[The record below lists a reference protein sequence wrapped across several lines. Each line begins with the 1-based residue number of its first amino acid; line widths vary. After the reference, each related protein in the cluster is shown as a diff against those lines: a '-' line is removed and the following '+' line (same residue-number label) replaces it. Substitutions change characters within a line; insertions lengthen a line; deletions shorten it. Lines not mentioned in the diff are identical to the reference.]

1 MNKSI
6 KEVLF
11 ADNGK
16 WAREWWADETY
27 YWTKY
32 IVYDGFV
39 RDNDCI
45 LLTPKP
51 IIMDIK
57 GELPSHLTKSYRNNQ
72 IKEQKMKDSVIIIE
86 SPNKVAKIREITGA
100 KVFAT
105 IGHFMQ
111 LKSYD
116 ESNGFKPTF
125 EYDPQKKKHI
135 FEIIEACK
143 NKEVYIATDPDRE
156 GYAIGYHFYE
166 KIKKIASSIYRAE
179 FFEITPSGINK
190 GLQNALLFE
199 NTNKQMYQSALA
211 RRVADMLLGFT
222 LSPYLGKALGQMKG
236 SSAGRVQ
243 TPCLKLIV
251 DRDREIE
258 KFKALPENEKVSYQI
273 QANIN
278 DNANREV
285 IIKHCD
291 EKGEEIKFND
301 KEEALKLFESLKD
314 NKACLLKDLKTSVV
328 ETKPKKPFITSTL
341 LERASSE
348 LGLGIA
354 EVQSLAQSL
363 FEAGLITYIR
373 TDAESLSVEFL
384 NEAESFYLPIYKE
397 VYQKR
402 EYKAGKQSQAEAH
415 EAIRITHPNKYEDL
429 ESIVYNAGI
438 TNQDALKLYRLI
450 FERTIE
456 SQGKN
461 AIYDK
466 QDLLF
471 KIKNEYFKC
480 SAKSLKSAGFLAMF
494 SKKELENDDE
504 SNDDKE
510 DKEKE
515 QNAQFN
521 LKIDDVLSLNDLV
534 LATIKRNAP
543 SAYKEADFVKLLE
556 NKGIGRPST
565 YASYLSTLVKREYIS
580 ISQDKK
586 HIITPTHKGKRVVEV
601 FENAY
606 QFIIDLTYT
615 KQMEEVLDEIVE
627 NKSSYVDFISNLNSK
642 CPKIEKLERND
653 DEIKP
658 SSEGQIT
665 YIENILRDLQVNL
678 SEEFKNYKE
687 DNRVAK
693 AFLDRYIK
701 EHEFFKKNNK
711 KASSSNNDENRP
723 ATPKQ
728 INFAETLAKKHNV
741 KLPKDYKSNIKVCG
755 DFINEYSKK

>member
-1 MNKSI
+1 
-6 KEVLF
+6 
-11 ADNGK
+11 
-16 WAREWWADETY
+16 
-27 YWTKY
+27 
-32 IVYDGFV
+32 
-39 RDNDCI
+39 
-45 LLTPKP
+45 
-51 IIMDIK
+51 
-57 GELPSHLTKSYRNNQ
+57 
-72 IKEQKMKDSVIIIE
+72 MKDSVIIIE
-86 SPNKVAKIREITGA
+86 SPNKVAKIKEITGA
-100 KVFAT
+100 KVYAT

-116 ESNGFKPTF
+116 ENNNFKPTF
-125 EYDPQKKKHI
+125 EYDPQKKKRI
-135 FEIIEACK
+135 FEMIEACK
-143 NKEVYIATDPDRE
+143 NKKVYIATDPDRE

-190 GLQNALLFE
+190 GLQNASLFE

-211 RRVADMLLGFT
+211 RRVVDMLLGFT

-273 QANIN
+273 QAKIN
-278 DNANREV
+278 DNANKEV

-291 EKGEEIKFND
+291 ENGEEIKFND

-314 NKACLLKDLKTSVV
+314 NKACLLKDLKNSIL

-341 LERASSE
+341 LEKASSE
-348 LGLGIA
+348 LGLSIA

-384 NEAESFYLPIYKE
+384 NEAESFYTPIYRE
-397 VYQKR
+397 VYLKR

-415 EAIRITHPNKYEDL
+415 EAIRITHPHTYENL
-429 ESIVYNAGI
+429 ESVVYNAGI
-438 TNQDALKLYRLI
+438 ANQDALKLYQLI

-480 SAKSLKSAGFLAMF
+480 SVKSLKSTGFLAMF
-494 SKKELENDDE
+494 SKKELESDE
-504 SNDDKE
+504 SNDDKD
-510 DKEKE
+510 DKEKD

-521 LKIDDVLSLNDLV
+521 LKIDDMLNLKALD

-543 SAYKEADFVKLLE
+543 SPYKEAGFVKLLE

-565 YASYLSTLVKREYIS
+565 YASYLPTLLKREYIS

-586 HIITPTHKGKRVVEV
+586 HTITPTHKGKRVVEV

-627 NKSSYVDFISNLNSK
+627 SKSSYLDFLQNLATK
-642 CPKIEKLERND
+642 CPKIEKLERKD
-653 DEIKP
+653 DEIIRP
-658 SSEGQIT
+658 SSEGQIK
-665 YIENILRDLQVNL
+665 YIESILADLQLEL

-711 KASSSNNDENRP
+711 KASSSNNNETRP

-728 INFAETLAKKHNV
+728 ISFAESLAKKHHV
-741 KLPKDYKSNIKVCG
+741 KLPKDYKSNMKVCG

>member
-1 MNKSI
+1 MN
-6 KEVLF
+6 
-11 ADNGK
+11 N
-16 WAREWWADETY
+16 
-27 YWTKY
+27 
-32 IVYDGFV
+32 
-39 RDNDCI
+39 
-45 LLTPKP
+45 
-51 IIMDIK
+51 
-57 GELPSHLTKSYRNNQ
+57 
-72 IKEQKMKDSVIIIE
+72 SVIIIE

-125 EYDPQKKKHI
+125 DYDQEKKKHI
-135 FEIIEACK
+135 FEMIEACK
-143 NKEVYIATDPDRE
+143 NKKVYIATDPDRE
-156 GYAIGYHFYE
+156 GYAIGYMFYQ
-166 KIKKIASSIYRAE
+166 KIKNVASSIYRAE

-273 QANIN
+273 QAKIN
-278 DNANREV
+278 DSANREV
-285 IIKHCD
+285 TIKHCD

-314 NKACLLKDLKTSVV
+314 NKACLLKDLKNSVV

-341 LERASSE
+341 LEKASSM
-348 LGLGIA
+348 LGLSIS
-354 EVQSLAQSL
+354 EVQSLAQNL

-384 NEAESFYLPIYKE
+384 DETESFYAPIYNDL
-397 VYQKR
+397 YLKR

-415 EAIRITHPNKYEDL
+415 EAIRITHPHTTEDL
-429 ESIVYNAGI
+429 ESIIYNANI
-438 TNQDALKLYRLI
+438 TNQDALKLYQLI

-480 SAKSLKSAGFLAMF
+480 SVKGLKSAGFLAMF
-494 SKKELENDDE
+494 SKKELENDE
-504 SNDDKE
+504 SNDDK
-510 DKEKE
+510 DNKEKE

-565 YASYLSTLVKREYIS
+565 YASYLPTLVKREYIS

-665 YIENILRDLQVNL
+665 YIENILRDLQLNL

-728 INFAETLAKKHNV
+728 ISFAEMLAKKHNV
-741 KLPKDYKSNIKVCG
+741 KLPKGFKYSMKVCG
-755 DFINEYSKK
+755 DFINEYHKK

>member
-1 MNKSI
+1 
-6 KEVLF
+6 
-11 ADNGK
+11 
-16 WAREWWADETY
+16 
-27 YWTKY
+27 
-32 IVYDGFV
+32 
-39 RDNDCI
+39 
-45 LLTPKP
+45 
-51 IIMDIK
+51 
-57 GELPSHLTKSYRNNQ
+57 
-72 IKEQKMKDSVIIIE
+72 MKDSVIIIE
-86 SPNKVAKIREITGA
+86 SPNKVAKIKEITGA
-100 KVFAT
+100 SVFAT

-116 ESNGFKPTF
+116 ENNNFKPTF
-125 EYDPQKKKHI
+125 EYDPQKKKRI

-143 NKEVYIATDPDRE
+143 NKKVYIATDPDRE

-190 GLQNALLFE
+190 GLQNASLFE
-199 NTNKQMYQSALA
+199 NTNKQMYQSALS

-273 QANIN
+273 QAKIN
-278 DNANREV
+278 DNANKEV

-314 NKACLLKDLKTSVV
+314 NKACLLKDLKNSVV

-384 NEAESFYLPIYKE
+384 NEAESFYMPIYKE

-415 EAIRITHPNKYEDL
+415 EAIRITHPHKYEDL
-429 ESIVYNAGI
+429 ESIVYNANI

-480 SAKSLKSAGFLAMF
+480 SVKSLKSAGFLAMF
-494 SKKELENDDE
+494 SKKELENDE
-504 SNDDKE
+504 SND

-565 YASYLSTLVKREYIS
+565 YASYLPTLVKREYIS

-586 HIITPTHKGKRVVEV
+586 HTITPTHKGKRVIEV

-627 NKSSYVDFISNLNSK
+627 NKSSYLDFLQNLATK

-665 YIENILRDLQVNL
+665 YIENILRDLQLDL

-687 DNRVAK
+687 DNRIAK
-693 AFLDRYIK
+693 AFLDKYIK

-711 KASSSNNDENRP
+711 KASRSNNNEIRP

-728 INFAETLAKKHNV
+728 INFAEILAKKHNV

>member
-1 MNKSI
+1 MN
-6 KEVLF
+6 
-11 ADNGK
+11 N
-16 WAREWWADETY
+16 
-27 YWTKY
+27 
-32 IVYDGFV
+32 
-39 RDNDCI
+39 
-45 LLTPKP
+45 
-51 IIMDIK
+51 
-57 GELPSHLTKSYRNNQ
+57 
-72 IKEQKMKDSVIIIE
+72 SVIIIE

-125 EYDPQKKKHI
+125 DYDQEKKKHI
-135 FEIIEACK
+135 FEMIEACK
-143 NKEVYIATDPDRE
+143 NKKVYIATDLDRE
-156 GYAIGYHFYE
+156 GYAIGYMFYQ
-166 KIKKIASSIYRAE
+166 KIKNVASSIYRAE

-236 SSAGRVQ
+236 SSVGRVQ

-273 QANIN
+273 QAKIN
-278 DNANREV
+278 DSANREV
-285 IIKHCD
+285 TIKHCD

-314 NKACLLKDLKTSVV
+314 NKVCLLKDLKNSVV

-341 LERASSE
+341 LEKASSM
-348 LGLGIA
+348 LGLSIS
-354 EVQSLAQSL
+354 EVQSLAQNL

-384 NEAESFYLPIYKE
+384 DETESFYTPIYKDL
-397 VYQKR
+397 YLKR

-415 EAIRITHPNKYEDL
+415 EAIRITHPHTTEDL
-429 ESIVYNAGI
+429 ESIVYNANI
-438 TNQDALKLYRLI
+438 TNQDALKLYQLI

-480 SAKSLKSAGFLAMF
+480 SVKGLKSAGFLAMF
-494 SKKELENDDE
+494 SKKELENDE
-504 SNDDKE
+504 SNDDK
-510 DKEKE
+510 DNKEKE

-565 YASYLSTLVKREYIS
+565 YASYLPTLVKREYIS

-665 YIENILRDLQVNL
+665 YIENILRDLQLNL

-693 AFLDRYIK
+693 AFLNRYIK

-728 INFAETLAKKHNV
+728 ISFAEMLAKKHNV
-741 KLPKDYKSNIKVCG
+741 KLPKGFKYSMKVCG
-755 DFINEYSKK
+755 DFINEYHKK

>member
-1 MNKSI
+1 MN
-6 KEVLF
+6 
-11 ADNGK
+11 N
-16 WAREWWADETY
+16 
-27 YWTKY
+27 
-32 IVYDGFV
+32 
-39 RDNDCI
+39 
-45 LLTPKP
+45 
-51 IIMDIK
+51 
-57 GELPSHLTKSYRNNQ
+57 
-72 IKEQKMKDSVIIIE
+72 SVIIIE
-86 SPNKVAKIREITGA
+86 SPNKVAKIREITGI

-125 EYDPQKKKHI
+125 DYDQEKKKHI
-135 FEIIEACK
+135 FEMIEACK
-143 NKEVYIATDPDRE
+143 NKKVYIATDPDRE
-156 GYAIGYHFYE
+156 GYAIGYMFYQ
-166 KIKKIASSIYRAE
+166 KIKNVASSIYRAE

-211 RRVADMLLGFT
+211 RRVADMLLCFT

-273 QANIN
+273 QAKIN
-278 DNANREV
+278 DSANREV
-285 IIKHCD
+285 TIKHCD

-301 KEEALKLFESLKD
+301 KEEALELFESLKD
-314 NKACLLKDLKTSVV
+314 NKACLLKDLKNSVV

-341 LERASSE
+341 LEKASSM
-348 LGLGIA
+348 LGLSIS
-354 EVQSLAQSL
+354 EVQSLAQNL

-384 NEAESFYLPIYKE
+384 DETESFYVPIYKDL
-397 VYQKR
+397 YLKR

-415 EAIRITHPNKYEDL
+415 EAIRITHPHTTEDL
-429 ESIVYNAGI
+429 ESIVYNANI
-438 TNQDALKLYRLI
+438 TNQDALKLYQLI

-480 SAKSLKSAGFLAMF
+480 SVKGLKSAGFLAMF
-494 SKKELENDDE
+494 SKKELENDE
-504 SNDDKE
+504 SNDDK
-510 DKEKE
+510 DNKEKE

-565 YASYLSTLVKREYIS
+565 YASYLPTLVKREYIS

-665 YIENILRDLQVNL
+665 YIENILRDLQLNL

-728 INFAETLAKKHNV
+728 ISFAEMLAKKHNV
-741 KLPKDYKSNIKVCG
+741 KLPKGFKYSMKVCG
-755 DFINEYSKK
+755 DFINEYHKK

>member
-1 MNKSI
+1 
-6 KEVLF
+6 
-11 ADNGK
+11 
-16 WAREWWADETY
+16 
-27 YWTKY
+27 
-32 IVYDGFV
+32 
-39 RDNDCI
+39 
-45 LLTPKP
+45 
-51 IIMDIK
+51 
-57 GELPSHLTKSYRNNQ
+57 
-72 IKEQKMKDSVIIIE
+72 MKDSVIIIE
-86 SPNKVAKIREITGA
+86 SPNKVAKIKEITGA

-116 ESNGFKPTF
+116 ENNNFKPTF
-125 EYDPQKKKHI
+125 EYDPQKKKRI

-143 NKEVYIATDPDRE
+143 NKKVYIATDPDRE

-258 KFKALPENEKVSYQI
+258 KFKALLENEKVSYQI
-273 QANIN
+273 QAKIN

-301 KEEALKLFESLKD
+301 KEETLKLFESLKD
-314 NKACLLKDLKTSVV
+314 NKACLLKDLKNSVV

-415 EAIRITHPNKYEDL
+415 EAIRITHPHKYEDL

-480 SAKSLKSAGFLAMF
+480 SVKGLKSAGFLAMF

-510 DKEKE
+510 DREKE

-521 LKIDDVLSLNDLV
+521 LKIDDMLSLNDLV

-543 SAYKEADFVKLLE
+543 SPYKEAGFVKLLE

-565 YASYLSTLVKREYIS
+565 YASYLPILLKREYIS

-586 HIITPTHKGKRVVEV
+586 HTITPTHKGKRVIEV

-627 NKSSYVDFISNLNSK
+627 SKSSYLDFLQNLATK
-642 CPKIEKLERND
+642 CPKIEKLEKND

-665 YIENILRDLQVNL
+665 YIENILRDLQLDL

-687 DNRVAK
+687 DNRIAK

-711 KASSSNNDENRP
+711 KASSSNNNEIRP

-728 INFAETLAKKHNV
+728 ISFAEMLAKKHNV

>member
-1 MNKSI
+1 
-6 KEVLF
+6 
-11 ADNGK
+11 
-16 WAREWWADETY
+16 
-27 YWTKY
+27 
-32 IVYDGFV
+32 
-39 RDNDCI
+39 
-45 LLTPKP
+45 
-51 IIMDIK
+51 
-57 GELPSHLTKSYRNNQ
+57 
-72 IKEQKMKDSVIIIE
+72 MKDSVIIIE

-116 ESNGFKPTF
+116 ENNNFKPTF
-125 EYDPQKKKHI
+125 EYDPQKKKRI

-143 NKEVYIATDPDRE
+143 NKKVYIATDPDRE

-236 SSAGRVQ
+236 SSVGRVQ

-273 QANIN
+273 QAKIN

-415 EAIRITHPNKYEDL
+415 EAIRITHPHKYEDL
-429 ESIVYNAGI
+429 ESIVYNANI
-438 TNQDALKLYRLI
+438 TNQDALKLYQLI

-480 SAKSLKSAGFLAMF
+480 SVKGLKNAGFLAMF
-494 SKKELENDDE
+494 SKKELKNDE
-504 SNDDKE
+504 SNDDK
-510 DKEKE
+510 DNKEKE

-543 SAYKEADFVKLLE
+543 SPYKEAGFVKLLE

-565 YASYLSTLVKREYIS
+565 YASYLPTLLKREYIS

-586 HIITPTHKGKRVVEV
+586 HTITPTHKGKRVIEV

-653 DEIKP
+653 AEIKP

-665 YIENILRDLQVNL
+665 YIENILRDLQLNL

-711 KASSSNNDENRP
+711 KASSSNNDEIRP

-728 INFAETLAKKHNV
+728 INFAEILAKKHNV

>member
-1 MNKSI
+1 MN
-6 KEVLF
+6 
-11 ADNGK
+11 N
-16 WAREWWADETY
+16 
-27 YWTKY
+27 
-32 IVYDGFV
+32 
-39 RDNDCI
+39 
-45 LLTPKP
+45 
-51 IIMDIK
+51 
-57 GELPSHLTKSYRNNQ
+57 
-72 IKEQKMKDSVIIIE
+72 SVIIIE

-125 EYDPQKKKHI
+125 DYDQEKKKHI
-135 FEIIEACK
+135 FEMIEACK
-143 NKEVYIATDPDRE
+143 NKKVYIATDPDRE
-156 GYAIGYHFYE
+156 GYAIGYMFYQ
-166 KIKKIASSIYRAE
+166 KIKNVASSIYRAE

-211 RRVADMLLGFT
+211 RRVADMFLGFT

-258 KFKALPENEKVSYQI
+258 KFKALLENEKVSYQI
-273 QANIN
+273 QAKIN

-341 LERASSE
+341 LEKASSM
-348 LGLGIA
+348 LGLSIS
-354 EVQSLAQSL
+354 EVQSLAQNL

-384 NEAESFYLPIYKE
+384 DETESFYAPIYKDL
-397 VYQKR
+397 YLKR

-415 EAIRITHPNKYEDL
+415 EAIRITHSHTTEDL
-429 ESIVYNAGI
+429 ESIVYNANI
-438 TNQDALKLYRLI
+438 TNQDALKLYQLI

-480 SAKSLKSAGFLAMF
+480 SVKGLKSAGFLAMF
-494 SKKELENDDE
+494 SKKELENDE
-504 SNDDKE
+504 SNDDK
-510 DKEKE
+510 DNKEKE

-543 SAYKEADFVKLLE
+543 SAYKEAGFVKLLE

-565 YASYLSTLVKREYIS
+565 YASYLPTLVKREYIS

-665 YIENILRDLQVNL
+665 YIENILRDLQLDL

-701 EHEFFKKNNK
+701 EHEFFEKNNK
-711 KASSSNNDENRP
+711 KASSSNNNEIRP

-728 INFAETLAKKHNV
+728 INFAEILAKKHNV
-741 KLPKDYKSNIKVCG
+741 KLPKDYKSNMKVCG

>member
-1 MNKSI
+1 MN
-6 KEVLF
+6 
-11 ADNGK
+11 N
-16 WAREWWADETY
+16 
-27 YWTKY
+27 
-32 IVYDGFV
+32 
-39 RDNDCI
+39 
-45 LLTPKP
+45 
-51 IIMDIK
+51 
-57 GELPSHLTKSYRNNQ
+57 
-72 IKEQKMKDSVIIIE
+72 SVIIIE
-86 SPNKVAKIREITGA
+86 SPNKVAKIKEITGA

-116 ESNGFKPTF
+116 ENNNFKPTF
-125 EYDPQKKKHI
+125 EYDPQKKKRI
-135 FEIIEACK
+135 FEMIEACK
-143 NKEVYIATDPDRE
+143 NKKVYIATDPDRE

-236 SSAGRVQ
+236 SSVGRVQ

-258 KFKALPENEKVSYQI
+258 KFKALSENEKVSYQI
-273 QANIN
+273 QAKIN

-415 EAIRITHPNKYEDL
+415 EAIRITHPHKYEDL
-429 ESIVYNAGI
+429 ESVVYDSDI
-438 TNQDALKLYRLI
+438 TNQDALKLYQLI

-480 SAKSLKSAGFLAMF
+480 SVKSLKSAGFLAMF
-494 SKKELENDDE
+494 SKKALENDDE
-504 SNDDKE
+504 SNDG
-510 DKEKE
+510 KEKE

-521 LKIDDVLSLNDLV
+521 LKIDDMLSLNDLI

-543 SAYKEADFVKLLE
+543 SPYKEAGFVKLLE

-565 YASYLSTLVKREYIS
+565 YASYLPTLVKREYIS
-580 ISQDKK
+580 INQDKK
-586 HIITPTHKGKRVVEV
+586 HTITPTHKGKRVIEV

-627 NKSSYVDFISNLNSK
+627 NKSSYLDFLQNLATK
-642 CPKIEKLERND
+642 CPKIEKLERNN

-665 YIENILRDLQVNL
+665 YIENILRDLQLNL

-687 DNRVAK
+687 DNRIAK

-711 KASSSNNDENRP
+711 KASGFNNDEIRP

-728 INFAETLAKKHNV
+728 INFAEILAKKHNV

>member
-1 MNKSI
+1 MN
-6 KEVLF
+6 
-11 ADNGK
+11 N
-16 WAREWWADETY
+16 
-27 YWTKY
+27 
-32 IVYDGFV
+32 
-39 RDNDCI
+39 
-45 LLTPKP
+45 
-51 IIMDIK
+51 
-57 GELPSHLTKSYRNNQ
+57 
-72 IKEQKMKDSVIIIE
+72 SVIIIE

-125 EYDPQKKKHI
+125 DYDQEKKKHI
-135 FEIIEACK
+135 FEMIEACK
-143 NKEVYIATDPDRE
+143 NKKVYIATDTDRE
-156 GYAIGYHFYE
+156 GYAIGYMFYQ
-166 KIKKIASSIYRAE
+166 KIKNVASSIYRAE

-236 SSAGRVQ
+236 SSVGRVQ

-273 QANIN
+273 QAKIN
-278 DNANREV
+278 DSANREV
-285 IIKHCD
+285 TIKHCD

-314 NKACLLKDLKTSVV
+314 NKACLLKDLKNSVV

-341 LERASSE
+341 LEKASSM
-348 LGLGIA
+348 LGLSIS
-354 EVQSLAQSL
+354 EVQSLAQNL

-384 NEAESFYLPIYKE
+384 DETEIFYAPIYKDL
-397 VYQKR
+397 YLKR

-415 EAIRITHPNKYEDL
+415 EAIRITHPHTTEDL
-429 ESIVYNAGI
+429 ESIVYNANI
-438 TNQDALKLYRLI
+438 TNQDALKLYQLI

-480 SAKSLKSAGFLAMF
+480 SVKGLKSAGFLAMF
-494 SKKELENDDE
+494 SKKELENDE
-504 SNDDKE
+504 SNDDK
-510 DKEKE
+510 DNKEKE

-565 YASYLSTLVKREYIS
+565 YASYLPTLVKREYIS

-615 KQMEEVLDEIVE
+615 KQMEEMLDEIVE

-665 YIENILRDLQVNL
+665 YIENILRDLQLNL

-728 INFAETLAKKHNV
+728 ISFAEMLAKKHNV
-741 KLPKDYKSNIKVCG
+741 KLPKGFKYSMKVCG
-755 DFINEYSKK
+755 DFINEYHKK

>member
-1 MNKSI
+1 
-6 KEVLF
+6 
-11 ADNGK
+11 
-16 WAREWWADETY
+16 
-27 YWTKY
+27 
-32 IVYDGFV
+32 
-39 RDNDCI
+39 
-45 LLTPKP
+45 
-51 IIMDIK
+51 
-57 GELPSHLTKSYRNNQ
+57 
-72 IKEQKMKDSVIIIE
+72 MKDSVIIIE
-86 SPNKVAKIREITGA
+86 SPNKVAKIKEITGA
-100 KVFAT
+100 SVFAT

-116 ESNGFKPTF
+116 ENNNFKPTF
-125 EYDPQKKKHI
+125 EYDPQKKKRI
-135 FEIIEACK
+135 FEMIEACK
-143 NKEVYIATDPDRE
+143 NKKVYIATDPDRE

-166 KIKKIASSIYRAE
+166 KIKRIASSIYRAE

-273 QANIN
+273 QAKIN
-278 DNANREV
+278 DSANREV
-285 IIKHCD
+285 TIKHCD

-314 NKACLLKDLKTSVV
+314 NKACLLKDLKNSIL

-341 LERASSE
+341 LEKASSE
-348 LGLGIA
+348 LGLSIA

-384 NEAESFYLPIYKE
+384 NEAESFYTPIYKE
-397 VYQKR
+397 VYLKR

-415 EAIRITHPNKYEDL
+415 EAIRITHPHTYENL
-429 ESIVYNAGI
+429 ESVVYNAGI
-438 TNQDALKLYRLI
+438 TNQDALKLYQLI

-480 SAKSLKSAGFLAMF
+480 SVKSLKSAGFLAMF
-494 SKKELENDDE
+494 SKKELESDE
-504 SNDDKE
+504 SNDGKD
-510 DKEKE
+510 DKEKD

-565 YASYLSTLVKREYIS
+565 YASYLPTLVKREYIS

-642 CPKIEKLERND
+642 CPKIERLERND

-665 YIENILRDLQVNL
+665 YIENILRDLQLEL

-701 EHEFFKKNNK
+701 EYEFFKKNNK
-711 KASSSNNDENRP
+711 KASSYNNDETRP

-728 INFAETLAKKHNV
+728 ISFAESLAKKHHV
-741 KLPKDYKSNIKVCG
+741 KFPKDYKSNMKVCG

>member
-1 MNKSI
+1 MN
-6 KEVLF
+6 
-11 ADNGK
+11 N
-16 WAREWWADETY
+16 
-27 YWTKY
+27 
-32 IVYDGFV
+32 
-39 RDNDCI
+39 
-45 LLTPKP
+45 
-51 IIMDIK
+51 
-57 GELPSHLTKSYRNNQ
+57 
-72 IKEQKMKDSVIIIE
+72 SVIIIE
-86 SPNKVAKIREITGA
+86 SPNKVAKIREIIGA

-125 EYDPQKKKHI
+125 DYDQEKKKHI
-135 FEIIEACK
+135 FEMIEACK
-143 NKEVYIATDPDRE
+143 NKKVYIATDPDRE
-156 GYAIGYHFYE
+156 GYAIGYMFYQ
-166 KIKKIASSIYRAE
+166 KIKNVASSIYRAE

-273 QANIN
+273 QAKIN
-278 DNANREV
+278 DSANREV
-285 IIKHCD
+285 TIKHCD

-314 NKACLLKDLKTSVV
+314 NKACLLKDLKNSVV

-341 LERASSE
+341 LEKASSM
-348 LGLGIA
+348 LGLSIS
-354 EVQSLAQSL
+354 EVQSLAQNL

-384 NEAESFYLPIYKE
+384 DETESFYAPIYKDL
-397 VYQKR
+397 YLKR

-415 EAIRITHPNKYEDL
+415 EAIRITHPHTTEDL
-429 ESIVYNAGI
+429 ESIVYNANI
-438 TNQDALKLYRLI
+438 TNQDALKLYQLI

-480 SAKSLKSAGFLAMF
+480 SVKGLKSAGFLAMF
-494 SKKELENDDE
+494 SKKELENDE
-504 SNDDKE
+504 SNDDK
-510 DKEKE
+510 DNKEKE

-534 LATIKRNAP
+534 LVTIKRNAP

-565 YASYLSTLVKREYIS
+565 YASYLPTLVKREYIS

-665 YIENILRDLQVNL
+665 YIENILRDLQLNL

-693 AFLDRYIK
+693 AFLDRCIK

-728 INFAETLAKKHNV
+728 ISFAEMLAKKHNV
-741 KLPKDYKSNIKVCG
+741 KLPKGFKYSMKVCG
-755 DFINEYSKK
+755 DFINEYHKK

>member
-1 MNKSI
+1 MFK
-6 KEVLF
+6 
-11 ADNGK
+11 
-16 WAREWWADETY
+16 
-27 YWTKY
+27 
-32 IVYDGFV
+32 
-39 RDNDCI
+39 
-45 LLTPKP
+45 LLANCF
-51 IIMDIK
+51 
-57 GELPSHLTKSYRNNQ
+57 L
-72 IKEQKMKDSVIIIE
+72 
-86 SPNKVAKIREITGA
+86 
-100 KVFAT
+100 
-105 IGHFMQ
+105 
-111 LKSYD
+111 
-116 ESNGFKPTF
+116 
-125 EYDPQKKKHI
+125 
-135 FEIIEACK
+135 
-143 NKEVYIATDPDRE
+143 
-156 GYAIGYHFYE
+156 
-166 KIKKIASSIYRAE
+166 IASS
-179 FFEITPSGINK
+179 F
-190 GLQNALLFE
+190 
-199 NTNKQMYQSALA
+199 
-211 RRVADMLLGFT
+211 
-222 LSPYLGKALGQMKG
+222 YLGKALGQMKG

-273 QANIN
+273 QAKIN

-301 KEEALKLFESLKD
+301 KKEALKLFESLKD
-314 NKACLLKDLKTSVV
+314 NKACLLKDLKNSVV

-341 LERASSE
+341 LERVSSE
-348 LGLGIA
+348 LGLDIA

-415 EAIRITHPNKYEDL
+415 EAIRITHPHTAEDL
-429 ESIVYNAGI
+429 ESIVYNANI

-480 SAKSLKSAGFLAMF
+480 SVKGLKSAGFLAMF
-494 SKKELENDDE
+494 SKKELENDE
-504 SNDDKE
+504 SNDDK
-510 DKEKE
+510 DNKEKE

-565 YASYLSTLVKREYIS
+565 YASYLPTLLKREYIS

-586 HIITPTHKGKRVVEV
+586 HTITPTHKGKRVIEV

-665 YIENILRDLQVNL
+665 YIENILRDLQLDL

-687 DNRVAK
+687 DNRIAK

-711 KASSSNNDENRP
+711 KASSSNNNEIRP

-728 INFAETLAKKHNV
+728 INFAEILAKKHNV

>member
-1 MNKSI
+1 
-6 KEVLF
+6 
-11 ADNGK
+11 
-16 WAREWWADETY
+16 
-27 YWTKY
+27 
-32 IVYDGFV
+32 
-39 RDNDCI
+39 
-45 LLTPKP
+45 
-51 IIMDIK
+51 
-57 GELPSHLTKSYRNNQ
+57 
-72 IKEQKMKDSVIIIE
+72 MKDSVIIIE

-116 ESNGFKPTF
+116 ENNNFKPTF
-125 EYDPQKKKHI
+125 EYDPQKKKRI

-143 NKEVYIATDPDRE
+143 NKKVYIATDPDRE

-273 QANIN
+273 QAKIN
-278 DNANREV
+278 DSANREV
-285 IIKHCD
+285 TIKHCD

-314 NKACLLKDLKTSVV
+314 NKACLLKDLKNSVV

-341 LERASSE
+341 LEKASSM
-348 LGLGIA
+348 LGLSIS
-354 EVQSLAQSL
+354 EVQSLAQNL

-384 NEAESFYLPIYKE
+384 DETESFYAPIYKDL
-397 VYQKR
+397 YLKR

-415 EAIRITHPNKYEDL
+415 EAIRITHPHKYEDL
-429 ESIVYNAGI
+429 ESIVYNASI
-438 TNQDALKLYRLI
+438 TNQDALKLYQLI

-480 SAKSLKSAGFLAMF
+480 SVKGLKSAGFLAMF
-494 SKKELENDDE
+494 SKKELENDE
-504 SNDDKE
+504 SNDDK
-510 DKEKE
+510 DNKEKE

-565 YASYLSTLVKREYIS
+565 YASYLPTLVKREYIS

-665 YIENILRDLQVNL
+665 YIENILRDLQLNL

-711 KASSSNNDENRP
+711 KASSSNNNEIRP

-728 INFAETLAKKHNV
+728 INFAEMLAKKHNV

>member
-1 MNKSI
+1 MN
-6 KEVLF
+6 
-11 ADNGK
+11 N
-16 WAREWWADETY
+16 
-27 YWTKY
+27 
-32 IVYDGFV
+32 
-39 RDNDCI
+39 
-45 LLTPKP
+45 
-51 IIMDIK
+51 
-57 GELPSHLTKSYRNNQ
+57 
-72 IKEQKMKDSVIIIE
+72 SVIIIE

-125 EYDPQKKKHI
+125 DYDQEKKKHI

-143 NKEVYIATDPDRE
+143 NKKVYIATDTDRE
-156 GYAIGYHFYE
+156 GYAIGYMFYQ
-166 KIKKIASSIYRAE
+166 KIKNVASSIYRAE

-236 SSAGRVQ
+236 SSVGRVQ

-273 QANIN
+273 QAKIN
-278 DNANREV
+278 DSANREV
-285 IIKHCD
+285 TIKHCD

-301 KEEALKLFESLKD
+301 KEEALKLLESLKD
-314 NKACLLKDLKTSVV
+314 NKACLLKDLKNSVV

-341 LERASSE
+341 LEKASSM
-348 LGLGIA
+348 LGLSIS
-354 EVQSLAQSL
+354 EVQSLAQNL

-384 NEAESFYLPIYKE
+384 DETESFYAPIYKDL
-397 VYQKR
+397 YLKR

-415 EAIRITHPNKYEDL
+415 EAIRITHPHTTEDL
-429 ESIVYNAGI
+429 ESIVYNANI
-438 TNQDALKLYRLI
+438 TNQDALKLYQLI

-480 SAKSLKSAGFLAMF
+480 SVKGLKSAGFLAMF
-494 SKKELENDDE
+494 SKKELENDE
-504 SNDDKE
+504 SNDDK
-510 DKEKE
+510 DNKEKE

-565 YASYLSTLVKREYIS
+565 YASYLPTLVKREYIS

-665 YIENILRDLQVNL
+665 YIENILRDLQLNL

-728 INFAETLAKKHNV
+728 ISFAEMLAKKHNV

-755 DFINEYSKK
+755 DFINEYHKK

>member
-1 MNKSI
+1 MN
-6 KEVLF
+6 
-11 ADNGK
+11 N
-16 WAREWWADETY
+16 
-27 YWTKY
+27 
-32 IVYDGFV
+32 
-39 RDNDCI
+39 
-45 LLTPKP
+45 
-51 IIMDIK
+51 
-57 GELPSHLTKSYRNNQ
+57 
-72 IKEQKMKDSVIIIE
+72 SVIIIE

-125 EYDPQKKKHI
+125 DYDQEKKKHI
-135 FEIIEACK
+135 FEMIEACK
-143 NKEVYIATDPDRE
+143 NKKVYIATDPDRE
-156 GYAIGYHFYE
+156 GYAIGYMFYQ
-166 KIKKIASSIYRAE
+166 KIKNVASSIYRAE

-273 QANIN
+273 QAKIN
-278 DNANREV
+278 DSANREV
-285 IIKHCD
+285 TIKHCD

-314 NKACLLKDLKTSVV
+314 NKACLLKDLKNSVV

-341 LERASSE
+341 LEKASSM
-348 LGLGIA
+348 LGLSIS
-354 EVQSLAQSL
+354 EVQSLAQNL

-384 NEAESFYLPIYKE
+384 DETESFYAPIYKDL
-397 VYQKR
+397 YLKR
-402 EYKAGKQSQAEAH
+402 EYKVGKQSQAEAH
-415 EAIRITHPNKYEDL
+415 EAIRITHPHTTEDL
-429 ESIVYNAGI
+429 ESIVYNANI
-438 TNQDALKLYRLI
+438 TNQDALKLYQLI

-480 SAKSLKSAGFLAMF
+480 SVKGLKSAGFLAMF
-494 SKKELENDDE
+494 SKKELENDE
-504 SNDDKE
+504 SNDDK
-510 DKEKE
+510 DNKEKE

-565 YASYLSTLVKREYIS
+565 YASYLPTLVKREYIS

-665 YIENILRDLQVNL
+665 YIENILRDLQLNL

-728 INFAETLAKKHNV
+728 ISFAEMLAKKHNV
-741 KLPKDYKSNIKVCG
+741 KLPKGFKYSMKVCG
-755 DFINEYSKK
+755 DFINEYHKK

>member
-1 MNKSI
+1 MN
-6 KEVLF
+6 
-11 ADNGK
+11 N
-16 WAREWWADETY
+16 
-27 YWTKY
+27 
-32 IVYDGFV
+32 
-39 RDNDCI
+39 
-45 LLTPKP
+45 
-51 IIMDIK
+51 
-57 GELPSHLTKSYRNNQ
+57 
-72 IKEQKMKDSVIIIE
+72 SVIIIE

-116 ESNGFKPTF
+116 ESNGFTPTF
-125 EYDPQKKKHI
+125 DYDQEKKKHI
-135 FEIIEACK
+135 FEMIEACK
-143 NKEVYIATDPDRE
+143 NKKVYIATDPDRE
-156 GYAIGYHFYE
+156 GYAIGYMFYQ
-166 KIKKIASSIYRAE
+166 KIKNVASSIYRAE

-273 QANIN
+273 QAKIN
-278 DNANREV
+278 DSANREV
-285 IIKHCD
+285 TIKHCD

-314 NKACLLKDLKTSVV
+314 NKACLLKDLKNSVV

-341 LERASSE
+341 LEKASSM
-348 LGLGIA
+348 LGLSIS
-354 EVQSLAQSL
+354 EVQSLAQNL

-384 NEAESFYLPIYKE
+384 DETESFYAPIYKDL
-397 VYQKR
+397 YLKR

-415 EAIRITHPNKYEDL
+415 EAIRITHPHTTEDL
-429 ESIVYNAGI
+429 ESIVYNANI
-438 TNQDALKLYRLI
+438 TNQDALKLYQLI

-480 SAKSLKSAGFLAMF
+480 SVKGLKSAGFLAMF
-494 SKKELENDDE
+494 SKKELENDE
-504 SNDDKE
+504 SNDDK
-510 DKEKE
+510 DNKEKE

-565 YASYLSTLVKREYIS
+565 YASYLPTLVKREYIS

-601 FENAY
+601 FEDAY

-665 YIENILRDLQVNL
+665 YIENILRDLQLNL

-728 INFAETLAKKHNV
+728 ISFAEMLAKKHNV
-741 KLPKDYKSNIKVCG
+741 KLPKGFKYSMKVCG
-755 DFINEYSKK
+755 DFINEYHKK

>member
-1 MNKSI
+1 
-6 KEVLF
+6 
-11 ADNGK
+11 
-16 WAREWWADETY
+16 
-27 YWTKY
+27 
-32 IVYDGFV
+32 
-39 RDNDCI
+39 
-45 LLTPKP
+45 
-51 IIMDIK
+51 
-57 GELPSHLTKSYRNNQ
+57 
-72 IKEQKMKDSVIIIE
+72 MKDSVIIIE
-86 SPNKVAKIREITGA
+86 SPNKVAKIKEITGA

-116 ESNGFKPTF
+116 ENNNFKPTF
-125 EYDPQKKKHI
+125 EYDPQKKKRI

-143 NKEVYIATDPDRE
+143 NKKVYIATDPDRE

-211 RRVADMLLGFT
+211 RRMADMLLGFT

-273 QANIN
+273 QVKIN

-415 EAIRITHPNKYEDL
+415 EAIRITHPHKYEDL

-521 LKIDDVLSLNDLV
+521 LKIDDMLSLNDLV

-543 SAYKEADFVKLLE
+543 SPYKEAGFVKLLE

-565 YASYLSTLVKREYIS
+565 YASYLPTLLKREYIS

-586 HIITPTHKGKRVVEV
+586 HTITPTHKGKRVIEV

-665 YIENILRDLQVNL
+665 YIENILRDLQLDL

-687 DNRVAK
+687 DNRIAK

-711 KASSSNNDENRP
+711 KASSSNNNEIRP

-728 INFAETLAKKHNV
+728 INFAEILAKKHNV

>member
-1 MNKSI
+1 MN
-6 KEVLF
+6 
-11 ADNGK
+11 N
-16 WAREWWADETY
+16 
-27 YWTKY
+27 
-32 IVYDGFV
+32 
-39 RDNDCI
+39 
-45 LLTPKP
+45 
-51 IIMDIK
+51 
-57 GELPSHLTKSYRNNQ
+57 
-72 IKEQKMKDSVIIIE
+72 SVIIIE
-86 SPNKVAKIREITGA
+86 SPNKVAKIKEITGA

-116 ESNGFKPTF
+116 ESNNFKPTF
-125 EYDPQKKKHI
+125 EYDPQKKKRI

-143 NKEVYIATDPDRE
+143 NKKVYIATDPDRE

-273 QANIN
+273 QAKIN
-278 DNANREV
+278 DSANREV

-341 LERASSE
+341 LEKASSM
-348 LGLGIA
+348 LGLSISEA
-354 EVQSLAQSL
+354 QSLAQNL

-415 EAIRITHPNKYEDL
+415 EAIRITHPHTAEDL

-494 SKKELENDDE
+494 SKKALENDDE

-521 LKIDDVLSLNDLV
+521 LKIDDMLSLNDLV

-543 SAYKEADFVKLLE
+543 SPYKEAGFVKLLE

-565 YASYLSTLVKREYIS
+565 YASYLPTLLKREYIS

-586 HIITPTHKGKRVVEV
+586 HTITPTHKGKRVIEV

-665 YIENILRDLQVNL
+665 YIENILRDLQLDL

-687 DNRVAK
+687 DNRIAK

-711 KASSSNNDENRP
+711 KASSSNNNEIRP

-728 INFAETLAKKHNV
+728 INFAEILAKKHNV

>member
-1 MNKSI
+1 
-6 KEVLF
+6 
-11 ADNGK
+11 
-16 WAREWWADETY
+16 
-27 YWTKY
+27 
-32 IVYDGFV
+32 
-39 RDNDCI
+39 
-45 LLTPKP
+45 
-51 IIMDIK
+51 
-57 GELPSHLTKSYRNNQ
+57 
-72 IKEQKMKDSVIIIE
+72 MKDSVIIIE
-86 SPNKVAKIREITGA
+86 SPNKVAKIKEITGA

-105 IGHFMQ
+105 LGHFMQ

-116 ESNGFKPTF
+116 ENNNFKPTF
-125 EYDPQKKKHI
+125 EYDPQKKKRI

-143 NKEVYIATDPDRE
+143 NKKVYIATDPDRE

-273 QANIN
+273 QAKTN
-278 DNANREV
+278 DNANKEV

-402 EYKAGKQSQAEAH
+402 EYKANKQSQAEAH
-415 EAIRITHPNKYEDL
+415 EAIRITHPHKYEDL
-429 ESIVYNAGI
+429 ESVVYDSGI
-438 TNQDALKLYRLI
+438 TNQDALKLYQLI

-480 SAKSLKSAGFLAMF
+480 SVKSLKSAGFLAMF
-494 SKKELENDDE
+494 SKKELENDE

-510 DKEKE
+510 NKEKE

-521 LKIDDVLSLNDLV
+521 LKIDDMLSLNDLV

-543 SAYKEADFVKLLE
+543 SPYKEAGFVKLLE

-565 YASYLSTLVKREYIS
+565 YASYLPTLLKREYIS

-586 HIITPTHKGKRVVEV
+586 HTITPTHKGKRVIEV

-627 NKSSYVDFISNLNSK
+627 NKSSYLDFLQNLATK

-665 YIENILRDLQVNL
+665 YIENILRDLQLDL

-687 DNRVAK
+687 DNRIAK

-711 KASSSNNDENRP
+711 KASSSNSNEIRP

-728 INFAETLAKKHNV
+728 INFAEILAKKHNV

>member
-1 MNKSI
+1 MN
-6 KEVLF
+6 
-11 ADNGK
+11 N
-16 WAREWWADETY
+16 
-27 YWTKY
+27 
-32 IVYDGFV
+32 
-39 RDNDCI
+39 
-45 LLTPKP
+45 
-51 IIMDIK
+51 
-57 GELPSHLTKSYRNNQ
+57 
-72 IKEQKMKDSVIIIE
+72 SVIIIE

-125 EYDPQKKKHI
+125 DYDQEKKKHI
-135 FEIIEACK
+135 FEMIEACK
-143 NKEVYIATDPDRE
+143 NKKVYIATDPDRE
-156 GYAIGYHFYE
+156 GYAIGYMFYQ
-166 KIKKIASSIYRAE
+166 KIKNVASSIYRAE

-236 SSAGRVQ
+236 SSVGRVQ

-273 QANIN
+273 QAKIN
-278 DNANREV
+278 DSANREV
-285 IIKHCD
+285 TIKHCD

-314 NKACLLKDLKTSVV
+314 NKACLLKDLKNSVV

-341 LERASSE
+341 LEKASSM
-348 LGLGIA
+348 LGLSIS
-354 EVQSLAQSL
+354 EVQSLAQNL

-384 NEAESFYLPIYKE
+384 DETESFYAPIYKDL
-397 VYQKR
+397 YLKR

-415 EAIRITHPNKYEDL
+415 EAIRITHPHTTEDL
-429 ESIVYNAGI
+429 ESIVYNANI
-438 TNQDALKLYRLI
+438 TNQDALKLYQLI

-471 KIKNEYFKC
+471 KIKSEYFKC
-480 SAKSLKSAGFLAMF
+480 SVKGLKSAGFLAMF
-494 SKKELENDDE
+494 SKKELENDE
-504 SNDDKE
+504 SNDDK
-510 DKEKE
+510 DNKEKE

-565 YASYLSTLVKREYIS
+565 YASYLPTLVKREYIS

-615 KQMEEVLDEIVE
+615 KQMEEVLDEIAE

-665 YIENILRDLQVNL
+665 YIENILRDLQLNL

-728 INFAETLAKKHNV
+728 ISFAEMLAKKHNV
-741 KLPKDYKSNIKVCG
+741 KLPKGFKYSMKVCG
-755 DFINEYSKK
+755 DFINEYHKK

>member
-1 MNKSI
+1 MN
-6 KEVLF
+6 
-11 ADNGK
+11 N
-16 WAREWWADETY
+16 
-27 YWTKY
+27 
-32 IVYDGFV
+32 
-39 RDNDCI
+39 
-45 LLTPKP
+45 
-51 IIMDIK
+51 
-57 GELPSHLTKSYRNNQ
+57 
-72 IKEQKMKDSVIIIE
+72 SVIIIE

-125 EYDPQKKKHI
+125 DYDQEKKKHI
-135 FEIIEACK
+135 FEMIEACK
-143 NKEVYIATDPDRE
+143 NKKVYIATDADRE
-156 GYAIGYHFYE
+156 GYAIGYMFYQ
-166 KIKKIASSIYRAE
+166 KIKNVASSIYRAE

-236 SSAGRVQ
+236 SSVGRVQ

-273 QANIN
+273 QAKIN
-278 DNANREV
+278 DDANREV

-314 NKACLLKDLKTSVV
+314 NKACLLKDLKTSAV

-384 NEAESFYLPIYKE
+384 DETESFYAPIYKDL
-397 VYQKR
+397 YLKR

-415 EAIRITHPNKYEDL
+415 EAIRITHPHTTEDL
-429 ESIVYNAGI
+429 ESIVYNANI
-438 TNQDALKLYRLI
+438 TNQDALKLYQLI

-480 SAKSLKSAGFLAMF
+480 SVKGLKSAGFLAMF
-494 SKKELENDDE
+494 SKKELENDE
-504 SNDDKE
+504 SNDDK
-510 DKEKE
+510 DNKEKE

-565 YASYLSTLVKREYIS
+565 YASYLPTLVKREYIS

-615 KQMEEVLDEIVE
+615 KQMEEMLDEIVE

-665 YIENILRDLQVNL
+665 YIENILRDLQLNL

-728 INFAETLAKKHNV
+728 ISFAEMLAKKHNV
-741 KLPKDYKSNIKVCG
+741 KLPKGFKYSMKVCG
-755 DFINEYSKK
+755 DFINEYHKK

>member
-1 MNKSI
+1 MN
-6 KEVLF
+6 
-11 ADNGK
+11 N
-16 WAREWWADETY
+16 
-27 YWTKY
+27 
-32 IVYDGFV
+32 
-39 RDNDCI
+39 
-45 LLTPKP
+45 
-51 IIMDIK
+51 
-57 GELPSHLTKSYRNNQ
+57 
-72 IKEQKMKDSVIIIE
+72 SVIIIE

-116 ESNGFKPTF
+116 ENNNFKPTF
-125 EYDPQKKKHI
+125 EYDPQKKKRI

-143 NKEVYIATDPDRE
+143 NKKVYIATDPDRE

-166 KIKKIASSIYRAE
+166 KIKRIASSIYRAE

-190 GLQNALLFE
+190 GLQNASLFE

-273 QANIN
+273 QAKIN
-278 DNANREV
+278 DNANKEV

-291 EKGEEIKFND
+291 ENGEEIKFND

-314 NKACLLKDLKTSVV
+314 NKACLLKDLKNSIL

-341 LERASSE
+341 LEKASSE
-348 LGLGIA
+348 LGLGIS

-384 NEAESFYLPIYKE
+384 NEAESFYTPIYKE
-397 VYQKR
+397 VYLKR

-415 EAIRITHPNKYEDL
+415 EAIRITHPHTYENL
-429 ESIVYNAGI
+429 ESVVYNAGI
-438 TNQDALKLYRLI
+438 TNQDALKLYQLI

-480 SAKSLKSAGFLAMF
+480 SVKSLKSAGFLAMF
-494 SKKELENDDE
+494 SKKELENDE
-504 SNDDKE
+504 SNDDK
-510 DKEKE
+510 DNKEKE

-543 SAYKEADFVKLLE
+543 SAYKEAGFVKLLE

-565 YASYLSTLVKREYIS
+565 YASYLPTLVKREYIS

-586 HIITPTHKGKRVVEV
+586 HTITPTHKGKRVVEV

-627 NKSSYVDFISNLNSK
+627 NKSSYVDFISNLSSK
-642 CPKIEKLERND
+642 CPKIEKLERNDD

-665 YIENILRDLQVNL
+665 YIENILRDLQLEL

-711 KASSSNNDENRP
+711 KASSSNNDETRP

-728 INFAETLAKKHNV
+728 ISFAESLAKKHHV
-741 KLPKDYKSNIKVCG
+741 KLPKDYKSNMKVCG

>member
-1 MNKSI
+1 MN
-6 KEVLF
+6 
-11 ADNGK
+11 N
-16 WAREWWADETY
+16 
-27 YWTKY
+27 
-32 IVYDGFV
+32 
-39 RDNDCI
+39 
-45 LLTPKP
+45 
-51 IIMDIK
+51 
-57 GELPSHLTKSYRNNQ
+57 
-72 IKEQKMKDSVIIIE
+72 SVIIIE

-125 EYDPQKKKHI
+125 DYGQEKKKHI
-135 FEIIEACK
+135 FEMIEACK
-143 NKEVYIATDPDRE
+143 NKKVYIATDTDRE
-156 GYAIGYHFYE
+156 GYAIGYMFYQ
-166 KIKKIASSIYRAE
+166 KIKNVASSIYRAE

-190 GLQNALLFE
+190 GLQNTLLFE

-236 SSAGRVQ
+236 SSVGRVQ

-273 QANIN
+273 QAKIN
-278 DNANREV
+278 DSANREV
-285 IIKHCD
+285 TIKHCD

-314 NKACLLKDLKTSVV
+314 NKACLLKDLKNSVV

-341 LERASSE
+341 LEKASSM
-348 LGLGIA
+348 LGLSIS
-354 EVQSLAQSL
+354 EVQSLAQNL

-384 NEAESFYLPIYKE
+384 DETESFYAPIYKDL
-397 VYQKR
+397 YLKR

-415 EAIRITHPNKYEDL
+415 EAIRITHPHKYEDL
-429 ESIVYNAGI
+429 ESIVYNANI
-438 TNQDALKLYRLI
+438 TNQDALKLYQLI

-480 SAKSLKSAGFLAMF
+480 SVKGLKSAGFLAMF
-494 SKKELENDDE
+494 SKKELENDE
-504 SNDDKE
+504 SNDDK
-510 DKEKE
+510 DNKEKE

-565 YASYLSTLVKREYIS
+565 YASYLPTLVKREYIS

-665 YIENILRDLQVNL
+665 YIENILRDLQLNL

-711 KASSSNNDENRP
+711 KASSSNNNEIRP

-728 INFAETLAKKHNV
+728 INFAEILAKKHNV

-755 DFINEYSKK
+755 DFINEYHKK

>member
-1 MNKSI
+1 
-6 KEVLF
+6 
-11 ADNGK
+11 
-16 WAREWWADETY
+16 
-27 YWTKY
+27 
-32 IVYDGFV
+32 
-39 RDNDCI
+39 
-45 LLTPKP
+45 
-51 IIMDIK
+51 
-57 GELPSHLTKSYRNNQ
+57 
-72 IKEQKMKDSVIIIE
+72 MKDSVIIIE
-86 SPNKVAKIREITGA
+86 SPNKVAKIKEITGV
-100 KVFAT
+100 KVYAT

-116 ESNGFKPTF
+116 ENNNFKPTF
-125 EYDPQKKKHI
+125 EYDPQKKKRI
-135 FEIIEACK
+135 FEMIEACK
-143 NKEVYIATDPDRE
+143 NKKVYIATDPDRE

-190 GLQNALLFE
+190 GLQNASLFE

-273 QANIN
+273 QAKIN
-278 DNANREV
+278 DNANKEV

-291 EKGEEIKFND
+291 ENGEEIKFND

-314 NKACLLKDLKTSVV
+314 NKACLLKDLKNSIL

-341 LERASSE
+341 LEKASSE
-348 LGLGIA
+348 LGLSIA

-384 NEAESFYLPIYKE
+384 NEAESFYTPIYKE
-397 VYQKR
+397 VYLKR

-415 EAIRITHPNKYEDL
+415 EAIRITHPHTYENL
-429 ESIVYNAGI
+429 ESVVYNAGI
-438 TNQDALKLYRLI
+438 ANQDALKLYQLI

-480 SAKSLKSAGFLAMF
+480 SVKSLKSTGFLAMF
-494 SKKELENDDE
+494 SKKELESDE
-504 SNDDKE
+504 SNDDKD
-510 DKEKE
+510 DKEKD

-521 LKIDDVLSLNDLV
+521 LKIDDMLNLKALD

-543 SAYKEADFVKLLE
+543 SPYKEAGFVKLLE

-565 YASYLSTLVKREYIS
+565 YASYLPTLLKREYIS

-586 HIITPTHKGKRVVEV
+586 HTITPTHKGKRVVEV

-627 NKSSYVDFISNLNSK
+627 SKSSYLDFLQNLATK
-642 CPKIEKLERND
+642 CPKIEKLERKD
-653 DEIKP
+653 DEIIRP
-658 SSEGQIT
+658 SSEGQIK
-665 YIENILRDLQVNL
+665 YIESILADLQLEL

-711 KASSSNNDENRP
+711 KASSSNNNETRP

-728 INFAETLAKKHNV
+728 ISFAESLAKKHHV
-741 KLPKDYKSNIKVCG
+741 KLPKDYKSNMKVCG

>member
-1 MNKSI
+1 
-6 KEVLF
+6 
-11 ADNGK
+11 
-16 WAREWWADETY
+16 
-27 YWTKY
+27 
-32 IVYDGFV
+32 
-39 RDNDCI
+39 
-45 LLTPKP
+45 
-51 IIMDIK
+51 
-57 GELPSHLTKSYRNNQ
+57 
-72 IKEQKMKDSVIIIE
+72 MKDSVIIIE
-86 SPNKVAKIREITGA
+86 SPNKVAKIKEITGV
-100 KVFAT
+100 KVYAT

-116 ESNGFKPTF
+116 ENNNFKPTF
-125 EYDPQKKKHI
+125 EYDPQKKKRI
-135 FEIIEACK
+135 FEMIEACK
-143 NKEVYIATDPDRE
+143 NKKVYIATDPDRE

-190 GLQNALLFE
+190 GLQNASLFE

-273 QANIN
+273 QAKIN
-278 DNANREV
+278 DNANKEV

-291 EKGEEIKFND
+291 ENGEEIKFND

-314 NKACLLKDLKTSVV
+314 NKACLLKDLKNSIL

-341 LERASSE
+341 LEKASSE
-348 LGLGIA
+348 LGLSIA

-384 NEAESFYLPIYKE
+384 NEAESFYTPIYKE
-397 VYQKR
+397 VYLKR

-415 EAIRITHPNKYEDL
+415 EAIRITYPHTYENL
-429 ESIVYNAGI
+429 ESVVYNAGI
-438 TNQDALKLYRLI
+438 ANQDALKLYQLI

-480 SAKSLKSAGFLAMF
+480 SVKGLKSAGFLAMF
-494 SKKELENDDE
+494 SKKELESDE
-504 SNDDKE
+504 SNDDKD
-510 DKEKE
+510 DKEKD

-521 LKIDDVLSLNDLV
+521 LKIDDMLNLKALD

-565 YASYLSTLVKREYIS
+565 YASYLPTLVKREYIS

-627 NKSSYVDFISNLNSK
+627 SKSSYLDFLQNLATK
-642 CPKIEKLERND
+642 CPKIEKLERKD
-653 DEIKP
+653 DEIIRP
-658 SSEGQIT
+658 SSEGQIK
-665 YIENILRDLQVNL
+665 YIESILADLQLEL

-711 KASSSNNDENRP
+711 KASSSNNNETRP

-728 INFAETLAKKHNV
+728 ISFAESLAKKHHV
-741 KLPKDYKSNIKVCG
+741 KLPKDYKSNMKVCG

>member
-1 MNKSI
+1 MN
-6 KEVLF
+6 
-11 ADNGK
+11 N
-16 WAREWWADETY
+16 
-27 YWTKY
+27 
-32 IVYDGFV
+32 
-39 RDNDCI
+39 
-45 LLTPKP
+45 
-51 IIMDIK
+51 
-57 GELPSHLTKSYRNNQ
+57 
-72 IKEQKMKDSVIIIE
+72 SVIIIE
-86 SPNKVAKIREITGA
+86 SPNKVAKIKEITGA
-100 KVFAT
+100 SVFAT

-116 ESNGFKPTF
+116 ENNNFKPTF
-125 EYDPQKKKHI
+125 EYDPQKKKRI

-143 NKEVYIATDPDRE
+143 NKKVYIATDPDRE

-415 EAIRITHPNKYEDL
+415 EAIRITHPHTAEDL
-429 ESIVYNAGI
+429 ESIVYNANI
-438 TNQDALKLYRLI
+438 TNQDALKLYQLI

-480 SAKSLKSAGFLAMF
+480 SVKGLKSAGFLAMF
-494 SKKELENDDE
+494 SKKELENDE
-504 SNDDKE
+504 SNDDK
-510 DKEKE
+510 DNKEKE

-543 SAYKEADFVKLLE
+543 SAYREADFVKLLE

-565 YASYLSTLVKREYIS
+565 YASYLPTLLKREYIS

-586 HIITPTHKGKRVVEV
+586 HTITPTHKGKRVIEV

-627 NKSSYVDFISNLNSK
+627 SKSSYLDFLQNLANK

-665 YIENILRDLQVNL
+665 YIENILRDLQLDL

-687 DNRVAK
+687 DNRIAK

-701 EHEFFKKNNK
+701 EHEFFEKNNK
-711 KASSSNNDENRP
+711 KASSSNNNEIRP

-728 INFAETLAKKHNV
+728 INFAEILAKKHNV

>member
-1 MNKSI
+1 MN
-6 KEVLF
+6 
-11 ADNGK
+11 N
-16 WAREWWADETY
+16 
-27 YWTKY
+27 
-32 IVYDGFV
+32 
-39 RDNDCI
+39 
-45 LLTPKP
+45 
-51 IIMDIK
+51 
-57 GELPSHLTKSYRNNQ
+57 
-72 IKEQKMKDSVIIIE
+72 SVIIIE
-86 SPNKVAKIREITGA
+86 SPNKVAKIKEITGA

-116 ESNGFKPTF
+116 ENNNFKPTF
-125 EYDPQKKKHI
+125 EYDPQKKKRI

-143 NKEVYIATDPDRE
+143 NKKVYIATDPDRE

-273 QANIN
+273 QAKIN

-363 FEAGLITYIR
+363 FEAGLITYVR

-415 EAIRITHPNKYEDL
+415 EAIRITHLHKYEDL

-438 TNQDALKLYRLI
+438 TNQDALKLYQLI

-504 SNDDKE
+504 SNDEKE

-543 SAYKEADFVKLLE
+543 SPYKEAGFVKLLE

-565 YASYLSTLVKREYIS
+565 YASYLPTLLKREYIS

-586 HIITPTHKGKRVVEV
+586 HTITPTHKGKRVIEV

-665 YIENILRDLQVNL
+665 YIENILRDLQLNL

-687 DNRVAK
+687 DNRIAK

-711 KASSSNNDENRP
+711 KASSSNNNEIRP

-728 INFAETLAKKHNV
+728 INFAEILAKKHNV

>member
-1 MNKSI
+1 MN
-6 KEVLF
+6 
-11 ADNGK
+11 N
-16 WAREWWADETY
+16 
-27 YWTKY
+27 
-32 IVYDGFV
+32 
-39 RDNDCI
+39 
-45 LLTPKP
+45 
-51 IIMDIK
+51 
-57 GELPSHLTKSYRNNQ
+57 
-72 IKEQKMKDSVIIIE
+72 SVIIIE

-125 EYDPQKKKHI
+125 DYDQEKKKHI
-135 FEIIEACK
+135 FEMIEACK
-143 NKEVYIATDPDRE
+143 NKKVYIATDTDRE
-156 GYAIGYHFYE
+156 GYAIGYMFYQ
-166 KIKKIASSIYRAE
+166 KIKNVASSIYRAE

-236 SSAGRVQ
+236 SSVGRVQ

-251 DRDREIE
+251 DRDREIK

-273 QANIN
+273 QAKIN
-278 DNANREV
+278 DSANREV
-285 IIKHCD
+285 TIKHCD

-314 NKACLLKDLKTSVV
+314 NKACLLKDLKNSVV

-341 LERASSE
+341 LEKASSM
-348 LGLGIA
+348 LGLSIS
-354 EVQSLAQSL
+354 EVQSLAQNL

-384 NEAESFYLPIYKE
+384 DETESFYAPIYKDL
-397 VYQKR
+397 YLKR

-415 EAIRITHPNKYEDL
+415 EAIRITHPHTAEDL
-429 ESIVYNAGI
+429 ESIVYNANI
-438 TNQDALKLYRLI
+438 TNQDALKLYQLI

-480 SAKSLKSAGFLAMF
+480 SVKGLKSAGFLAMF
-494 SKKELENDDE
+494 SKKELKNDE
-504 SNDDKE
+504 SNDDK
-510 DKEKE
+510 DNKEKE

-543 SAYKEADFVKLLE
+543 STYKEADFVKLLE

-565 YASYLSTLVKREYIS
+565 YASYLPTLVKREYIS

-653 DEIKP
+653 NEIKP

-665 YIENILRDLQVNL
+665 YIENILRDLQLNL

-693 AFLDRYIK
+693 AFLDRYSK

-728 INFAETLAKKHNV
+728 ISFAEMLAKKHNV
-741 KLPKDYKSNIKVCG
+741 KLPKGFKHSMKVCG
-755 DFINEYSKK
+755 DFINEYHKK

>member
-1 MNKSI
+1 
-6 KEVLF
+6 
-11 ADNGK
+11 
-16 WAREWWADETY
+16 
-27 YWTKY
+27 
-32 IVYDGFV
+32 
-39 RDNDCI
+39 
-45 LLTPKP
+45 
-51 IIMDIK
+51 
-57 GELPSHLTKSYRNNQ
+57 
-72 IKEQKMKDSVIIIE
+72 MKDSVIIIE

-125 EYDPQKKKHI
+125 DYDQEKKKHI
-135 FEIIEACK
+135 FEMIEACK
-143 NKEVYIATDPDRE
+143 NKKVYIATDPDRE
-156 GYAIGYHFYE
+156 GYAIGYMFYQ
-166 KIKKIASSIYRAE
+166 KIKNVASSIYRAE

-273 QANIN
+273 QAKIN
-278 DNANREV
+278 DSANREV
-285 IIKHCD
+285 TIKHCD

-314 NKACLLKDLKTSVV
+314 NKACLLKDLKNSVV

-341 LERASSE
+341 LEKASSM
-348 LGLGIA
+348 LGLSIS
-354 EVQSLAQSL
+354 EVQSLAQNL

-384 NEAESFYLPIYKE
+384 DETESFYAPIYKDL
-397 VYQKR
+397 YLKR

-415 EAIRITHPNKYEDL
+415 EAIRITHPHTYENL
-429 ESIVYNAGI
+429 ESVVYNAGI
-438 TNQDALKLYRLI
+438 INQDALKLYQLI

-480 SAKSLKSAGFLAMF
+480 SVKSLKSAGFLAMF
-494 SKKELENDDE
+494 SKKELESDE
-504 SNDDKE
+504 SNDDKD
-510 DKEKE
+510 DKEKD

-521 LKIDDVLSLNDLV
+521 LKIDDMLNLKALD
-534 LATIKRNAP
+534 LATIKRNTP
-543 SAYKEADFVKLLE
+543 SPYKEAGFVKLLE

-565 YASYLSTLVKREYIS
+565 YASYLPTLLKRGYIS

-586 HIITPTHKGKRVVEV
+586 HTITPTHKGKRVVEV

-627 NKSSYVDFISNLNSK
+627 NKSSYVDFISNLSSK
-642 CPKIEKLERND
+642 CPKIEKPERND

-665 YIENILRDLQVNL
+665 YIENILRDLQLEL

-711 KASSSNNDENRP
+711 KASNSNNDETRP

-728 INFAETLAKKHNV
+728 ISFAESLAKKHHV
-741 KLPKDYKSNIKVCG
+741 KLPKDYKSNMKVCG
-755 DFINEYSKK
+755 DFINEYSKKQ

>member
-1 MNKSI
+1 
-6 KEVLF
+6 
-11 ADNGK
+11 
-16 WAREWWADETY
+16 
-27 YWTKY
+27 
-32 IVYDGFV
+32 
-39 RDNDCI
+39 
-45 LLTPKP
+45 
-51 IIMDIK
+51 
-57 GELPSHLTKSYRNNQ
+57 
-72 IKEQKMKDSVIIIE
+72 MKDSVIIIE
-86 SPNKVAKIREITGA
+86 SPNKVAKIKEITGA

-116 ESNGFKPTF
+116 ENNNFKPTF
-125 EYDPQKKKHI
+125 EYDPQKKKRI

-143 NKEVYIATDPDRE
+143 NKKVYIATDPDRE

-273 QANIN
+273 QAKIN
-278 DNANREV
+278 DSANREV
-285 IIKHCD
+285 TIKHCD

-301 KEEALKLFESLKD
+301 KEETLKLFESLKD
-314 NKACLLKDLKTSVV
+314 NKACLLKDLKNSVV

-341 LERASSE
+341 LEKASSM
-348 LGLGIA
+348 LGLSIS
-354 EVQSLAQSL
+354 EVQSLAQNL

-384 NEAESFYLPIYKE
+384 DEAESFYAPIYKE

-415 EAIRITHPNKYEDL
+415 EAIRITHPHKYEDL
-429 ESIVYNAGI
+429 ESIVYNASI

-480 SAKSLKSAGFLAMF
+480 SVKGLKSAGFLAMF
-494 SKKELENDDE
+494 SKKELKNDE
-504 SNDDKE
+504 SNDDK
-510 DKEKE
+510 DNKEKE

-565 YASYLSTLVKREYIS
+565 YASYLPTLVKREYIS

-665 YIENILRDLQVNL
+665 YIENILRDLQLNL

-687 DNRVAK
+687 DNRIAK

-728 INFAETLAKKHNV
+728 INFAEMLAKKHNV
-741 KLPKDYKSNIKVCG
+741 KLPKDYKSNMKVCG
-755 DFINEYSKK
+755 DFINEYHKK

>member
-1 MNKSI
+1 MN
-6 KEVLF
+6 
-11 ADNGK
+11 N
-16 WAREWWADETY
+16 
-27 YWTKY
+27 
-32 IVYDGFV
+32 
-39 RDNDCI
+39 
-45 LLTPKP
+45 
-51 IIMDIK
+51 
-57 GELPSHLTKSYRNNQ
+57 
-72 IKEQKMKDSVIIIE
+72 SVIIIE

-125 EYDPQKKKHI
+125 DYDQEKKKHI
-135 FEIIEACK
+135 FEMIEACK
-143 NKEVYIATDPDRE
+143 NKKVYIATDTDRE
-156 GYAIGYHFYE
+156 GYAIGYMFYQ
-166 KIKKIASSIYRAE
+166 KIKNVASSIYRAE

-236 SSAGRVQ
+236 SSVGRVQ

-273 QANIN
+273 QAKIN
-278 DNANREV
+278 DSANREV
-285 IIKHCD
+285 TIKHCD

-301 KEEALKLFESLKD
+301 KEGALKLFESLKD
-314 NKACLLKDLKTSVV
+314 NKACLLKDLKNSVV

-341 LERASSE
+341 LEKASSM
-348 LGLGIA
+348 LGLSIS
-354 EVQSLAQSL
+354 EVQSLAQNL

-384 NEAESFYLPIYKE
+384 DEAESFYAPIYKDL
-397 VYQKR
+397 YLKR

-415 EAIRITHPNKYEDL
+415 EAIRITHPHTTEDL
-429 ESIVYNAGI
+429 ESIVYNANI
-438 TNQDALKLYRLI
+438 TNQDALKLYQLI

-456 SQGKN
+456 SQGNN

-480 SAKSLKSAGFLAMF
+480 SVKGLKSAGFLAMF
-494 SKKELENDDE
+494 SKKELKNDE
-504 SNDDKE
+504 SNDDK
-510 DKEKE
+510 DNKEKE

-565 YASYLSTLVKREYIS
+565 YASYLPTLVKREYIS

-665 YIENILRDLQVNL
+665 YIENILRDLQLNL

-728 INFAETLAKKHNV
+728 ISFAEMLAKKHNV
-741 KLPKDYKSNIKVCG
+741 KLPKGFKYSMKVCG
-755 DFINEYSKK
+755 DFINEYHKK

>member
-1 MNKSI
+1 MN
-6 KEVLF
+6 
-11 ADNGK
+11 N
-16 WAREWWADETY
+16 
-27 YWTKY
+27 
-32 IVYDGFV
+32 
-39 RDNDCI
+39 
-45 LLTPKP
+45 
-51 IIMDIK
+51 
-57 GELPSHLTKSYRNNQ
+57 
-72 IKEQKMKDSVIIIE
+72 SVIIIE

-125 EYDPQKKKHI
+125 DYDQEKKKHI
-135 FEIIEACK
+135 FEMIEACK
-143 NKEVYIATDPDRE
+143 NKKVYIATDIDRE
-156 GYAIGYHFYE
+156 GYAIGYMFYQ
-166 KIKKIASSIYRAE
+166 KIKNVASSIYRAE

-273 QANIN
+273 QAKIN
-278 DNANREV
+278 DSANREV
-285 IIKHCD
+285 TIKHCD

-314 NKACLLKDLKTSVV
+314 NKACLLKDLKNSVV

-341 LERASSE
+341 LEKASSM
-348 LGLGIA
+348 LGLSIS
-354 EVQSLAQSL
+354 EVQSLAQNL

-384 NEAESFYLPIYKE
+384 DETESFYAPIYKDL
-397 VYQKR
+397 YLKR

-415 EAIRITHPNKYEDL
+415 EAIRITHPHTTEDL
-429 ESIVYNAGI
+429 ESIVYNANI
-438 TNQDALKLYRLI
+438 TNQDALKLYQLI

-480 SAKSLKSAGFLAMF
+480 SVKGLKSAGFLAMF
-494 SKKELENDDE
+494 SKKELENDE
-504 SNDDKE
+504 SNDDK
-510 DKEKE
+510 DNKEKE

-565 YASYLSTLVKREYIS
+565 YASYLPTLVKREYIS

-601 FENAY
+601 FEDAY

-665 YIENILRDLQVNL
+665 YIENILRDLQLNL

-728 INFAETLAKKHNV
+728 ISFAEMLAKKHNV
-741 KLPKDYKSNIKVCG
+741 KLPKGFKYSMKVCG
-755 DFINEYSKK
+755 DFINEYHKK

>member
-1 MNKSI
+1 
-6 KEVLF
+6 
-11 ADNGK
+11 
-16 WAREWWADETY
+16 
-27 YWTKY
+27 
-32 IVYDGFV
+32 
-39 RDNDCI
+39 
-45 LLTPKP
+45 
-51 IIMDIK
+51 
-57 GELPSHLTKSYRNNQ
+57 
-72 IKEQKMKDSVIIIE
+72 MKDSVIIIE
-86 SPNKVAKIREITGA
+86 SPNKVAKIKEITGV
-100 KVFAT
+100 KVYAT

-116 ESNGFKPTF
+116 ENNNFKPTF
-125 EYDPQKKKHI
+125 EYDPQKKKRI
-135 FEIIEACK
+135 FEMIEACK
-143 NKEVYIATDPDRE
+143 NKKVYIATDPDRE

-190 GLQNALLFE
+190 GLQNASLFE

-273 QANIN
+273 QAKIN
-278 DNANREV
+278 DNANKEV

-291 EKGEEIKFND
+291 ENGEEIKFND

-314 NKACLLKDLKTSVV
+314 NKACLLKDLKNSIL

-341 LERASSE
+341 LEKASSE
-348 LGLGIA
+348 LGLSIA

-384 NEAESFYLPIYKE
+384 NEAESFYTPIYKE
-397 VYQKR
+397 VYLKR

-415 EAIRITHPNKYEDL
+415 EAIRITHPHTYENL
-429 ESIVYNAGI
+429 ESVVYNAGI
-438 TNQDALKLYRLI
+438 ANQDALKLYQLI

-480 SAKSLKSAGFLAMF
+480 SVKSLKSTGFLAMF
-494 SKKELENDDE
+494 SKKELESDE
-504 SNDDKE
+504 SNDDKD
-510 DKEKE
+510 DKEKD

-521 LKIDDVLSLNDLV
+521 LKIDDMLNLKALD

-543 SAYKEADFVKLLE
+543 SPYKEAGFVKLLE

-565 YASYLSTLVKREYIS
+565 YASYLPTLLKREYIS

-586 HIITPTHKGKRVVEV
+586 HTITPTHKGKRVVEV

-627 NKSSYVDFISNLNSK
+627 SKSSYLDFLQNLATK
-642 CPKIEKLERND
+642 CPKIEKLERKD

-665 YIENILRDLQVNL
+665 YIENILRDLQLNL

-711 KASSSNNDENRP
+711 KASSSNNNETRP

-728 INFAETLAKKHNV
+728 ISFAESLAKKHHV
-741 KLPKDYKSNIKVCG
+741 KLPKDYKSNMKVCG

>member
-1 MNKSI
+1 MN
-6 KEVLF
+6 
-11 ADNGK
+11 N
-16 WAREWWADETY
+16 
-27 YWTKY
+27 
-32 IVYDGFV
+32 
-39 RDNDCI
+39 
-45 LLTPKP
+45 
-51 IIMDIK
+51 
-57 GELPSHLTKSYRNNQ
+57 
-72 IKEQKMKDSVIIIE
+72 SVIIIE

-125 EYDPQKKKHI
+125 EYDPQKKKRI
-135 FEIIEACK
+135 FEMIEACK
-143 NKEVYIATDPDRE
+143 NKKVYIATDPDRE

-190 GLQNALLFE
+190 GLQNASLFE

-273 QANIN
+273 QAKIN
-278 DNANREV
+278 DNANKEV

-291 EKGEEIKFND
+291 ENGEEIKFND

-314 NKACLLKDLKTSVV
+314 NKACLLKDLKNSIL

-341 LERASSE
+341 LEKASSE
-348 LGLGIA
+348 LGLSIA

-384 NEAESFYLPIYKE
+384 NEAESFYTPIYKE
-397 VYQKR
+397 VYLKR

-415 EAIRITHPNKYEDL
+415 EAIRITHPHTYENL
-429 ESIVYNAGI
+429 ESVVYNAGI
-438 TNQDALKLYRLI
+438 ANQDALKLYQLI

-480 SAKSLKSAGFLAMF
+480 SVKSLKSTGFLAMF
-494 SKKELENDDE
+494 SKKELESDE
-504 SNDDKE
+504 SNDDKD
-510 DKEKE
+510 DKEKD

-521 LKIDDVLSLNDLV
+521 LKIDDMLNLKALD

-543 SAYKEADFVKLLE
+543 SPYKEAGFVKLLE

-565 YASYLSTLVKREYIS
+565 YASYLPTLLKREYIS

-586 HIITPTHKGKRVVEV
+586 HTITPTHKGKRVVEV

-665 YIENILRDLQVNL
+665 YIENILRDLRLNL

-711 KASSSNNDENRP
+711 KASSSNNNETRP

-728 INFAETLAKKHNV
+728 ISFAESLAKKHHV
-741 KLPKDYKSNIKVCG
+741 KLPKDYKSNMKVCG

>member
-1 MNKSI
+1 MN
-6 KEVLF
+6 
-11 ADNGK
+11 N
-16 WAREWWADETY
+16 
-27 YWTKY
+27 
-32 IVYDGFV
+32 
-39 RDNDCI
+39 
-45 LLTPKP
+45 
-51 IIMDIK
+51 
-57 GELPSHLTKSYRNNQ
+57 
-72 IKEQKMKDSVIIIE
+72 SVIIIE

-116 ESNGFKPTF
+116 ENNNFKPTF
-125 EYDPQKKKHI
+125 EYDPQKKKRI

-143 NKEVYIATDPDRE
+143 NKKVYIATDPDRE

-273 QANIN
+273 QAKIN

-301 KEEALKLFESLKD
+301 KEEALKLFESLED

-415 EAIRITHPNKYEDL
+415 EAIRITHPHTTEDV
-429 ESIVYNAGI
+429 ESIVYNANI
-438 TNQDALKLYRLI
+438 TNQDALKLYQLI

-480 SAKSLKSAGFLAMF
+480 SVKGLKSAGFLAMF
-494 SKKELENDDE
+494 SKKELENDE
-504 SNDDKE
+504 SNDDK
-510 DKEKE
+510 DNKEKE

-556 NKGIGRPST
+556 NKGMGRPST
-565 YASYLSTLVKREYIS
+565 YASYLPTLVKREYIS

-642 CPKIEKLERND
+642 CPKVEKLERND

-665 YIENILRDLQVNL
+665 YIENILRDLQLDL

-687 DNRVAK
+687 DNRIAK

-711 KASSSNNDENRP
+711 KASALNNEIRP

-728 INFAETLAKKHNV
+728 INFAEILAKKHNV

>member
-1 MNKSI
+1 MN
-6 KEVLF
+6 
-11 ADNGK
+11 N
-16 WAREWWADETY
+16 
-27 YWTKY
+27 
-32 IVYDGFV
+32 
-39 RDNDCI
+39 
-45 LLTPKP
+45 
-51 IIMDIK
+51 
-57 GELPSHLTKSYRNNQ
+57 
-72 IKEQKMKDSVIIIE
+72 SVIIIE

-105 IGHFMQ
+105 IGYFMQ

-125 EYDPQKKKHI
+125 DYDQEKKKHI
-135 FEIIEACK
+135 FEMIEACK
-143 NKEVYIATDPDRE
+143 NKKVYIATDPDRE
-156 GYAIGYHFYE
+156 GYAIGYMFYQ
-166 KIKKIASSIYRAE
+166 KIKNVASSIYRAE

-273 QANIN
+273 QAKIN
-278 DNANREV
+278 DSANREV
-285 IIKHCD
+285 TIKHCD

-314 NKACLLKDLKTSVV
+314 NKACLLKDLKNSVV

-341 LERASSE
+341 LEKASSM
-348 LGLGIA
+348 LGLSIS
-354 EVQSLAQSL
+354 EVQSLAQNL

-384 NEAESFYLPIYKE
+384 DETESFYAPIYKDL
-397 VYQKR
+397 YLKR

-415 EAIRITHPNKYEDL
+415 EAIRITHPHTTEDL
-429 ESIVYNAGI
+429 ESIVYNANI
-438 TNQDALKLYRLI
+438 TNQDALKLYQLI

-480 SAKSLKSAGFLAMF
+480 SVKGLKSAGFLAMF
-494 SKKELENDDE
+494 SKKELENDE
-504 SNDDKE
+504 SNDDK
-510 DKEKE
+510 DNKEKE

-565 YASYLSTLVKREYIS
+565 YASYLPTLVKREYIS

-665 YIENILRDLQVNL
+665 YIENILRDLQLNL

-728 INFAETLAKKHNV
+728 ISFAEMLAKKHNV
-741 KLPKDYKSNIKVCG
+741 KLPKGFKYSMKVCG
-755 DFINEYSKK
+755 DFINEYHKK

>member
-1 MNKSI
+1 MN
-6 KEVLF
+6 
-11 ADNGK
+11 N
-16 WAREWWADETY
+16 
-27 YWTKY
+27 
-32 IVYDGFV
+32 
-39 RDNDCI
+39 
-45 LLTPKP
+45 
-51 IIMDIK
+51 
-57 GELPSHLTKSYRNNQ
+57 
-72 IKEQKMKDSVIIIE
+72 SVIIIE

-105 IGHFMQ
+105 IGYFMQ

-125 EYDPQKKKHI
+125 DYDQEKKKHI
-135 FEIIEACK
+135 FEMIEACK
-143 NKEVYIATDPDRE
+143 NKKVYIATDPDRE
-156 GYAIGYHFYE
+156 GYAIGYMFYQ
-166 KIKKIASSIYRAE
+166 KIKNVASSIYRAE

-273 QANIN
+273 QAKIN
-278 DNANREV
+278 DSANREV
-285 IIKHCD
+285 TIKHCD

-314 NKACLLKDLKTSVV
+314 NKACLLKDLKNSVV

-341 LERASSE
+341 LEKASSM
-348 LGLGIA
+348 LGLSIS
-354 EVQSLAQSL
+354 EVQSLAQNL

-384 NEAESFYLPIYKE
+384 DETESFYAPIYKDL
-397 VYQKR
+397 YLKR

-415 EAIRITHPNKYEDL
+415 EAIRITHPHTTEDL
-429 ESIVYNAGI
+429 ESIVYNANI
-438 TNQDALKLYRLI
+438 TNQDALKLYQLI

-480 SAKSLKSAGFLAMF
+480 SVKGLKSAGFLAMF
-494 SKKELENDDE
+494 SKKELENDE
-504 SNDDKE
+504 SNDDK
-510 DKEKE
+510 DNKGKE

-565 YASYLSTLVKREYIS
+565 YASYLPTLVKREYIS

-627 NKSSYVDFISNLNSK
+627 NKSSYMDFISNLNSK

-665 YIENILRDLQVNL
+665 YIENILRDLQLNL

-701 EHEFFKKNNK
+701 EHEFFKKSNK
-711 KASSSNNDENRP
+711 KASSSNNNETRP

-728 INFAETLAKKHNV
+728 ISFAESLAKKHHV
-741 KLPKDYKSNIKVCG
+741 KLPKDYKSNMKVCG
-755 DFINEYSKK
+755 DFINEYHKK

>member
-1 MNKSI
+1 MN
-6 KEVLF
+6 
-11 ADNGK
+11 N
-16 WAREWWADETY
+16 
-27 YWTKY
+27 
-32 IVYDGFV
+32 
-39 RDNDCI
+39 
-45 LLTPKP
+45 
-51 IIMDIK
+51 
-57 GELPSHLTKSYRNNQ
+57 
-72 IKEQKMKDSVIIIE
+72 SVIIIE

-125 EYDPQKKKHI
+125 DYDQEKKKHI
-135 FEIIEACK
+135 FEMIEACK
-143 NKEVYIATDPDRE
+143 NKKVYIATDIDRE
-156 GYAIGYHFYE
+156 GYAIGYMFYQ
-166 KIKKIASSIYRAE
+166 KIKNVASSIYRAE

-190 GLQNALLFE
+190 GLQNAILFE

-236 SSAGRVQ
+236 SSVGRVQ

-258 KFKALPENEKVSYQI
+258 KFKALPENEKVNYQI
-273 QANIN
+273 QAKIN
-278 DNANREV
+278 DSANREV
-285 IIKHCD
+285 TIKHCD

-301 KEEALKLFESLKD
+301 KEEVLKLFESLKG

-341 LERASSE
+341 LEKASSM
-348 LGLGIA
+348 LGLSIS

-373 TDAESLSVEFL
+373 TDAESLSAEFL

-415 EAIRITHPNKYEDL
+415 EAIRITSPHTTEDL
-429 ESIVYNAGI
+429 ESIVYNANI
-438 TNQDALKLYRLI
+438 TNQDALKLYQLI

-480 SAKSLKSAGFLAMF
+480 SVKGLKSAGFLAMF
-494 SKKELENDDE
+494 SKKELENDE
-504 SNDDKE
+504 SNDDK
-510 DKEKE
+510 DNKEKE

-565 YASYLSTLVKREYIS
+565 YASYLPTLLKREYIS

-665 YIENILRDLQVNL
+665 YIENILRDLQLNL

-728 INFAETLAKKHNV
+728 ISFAEMLAKKHNV
-741 KLPKDYKSNIKVCG
+741 KLPKGFKYSMKVCG
-755 DFINEYSKK
+755 DFINEYHKK